1 MLRIREL
8 ESGYGRVQVL
18 RGIDLDVNEGE
29 IVSVLGANGVGKTTT
44 LRAISGLIPAWRG
57 SVEFDGHRFGSE
69 PPEKRAAL
77 GIGHVPEGRGIL
89 ASLTVGQNLELGTT
103 LRTDGAKAAQRD
115 RDRLLDL
122 FSALAG
128 RLGEPASQLSGGQQ
142 QMLAIARALMARP
155 RLMMI
160 DELSFGLA
168 PLLVDELFGLVRE
181 LRDEGTTFLLVEQH
195 AGAVAIS
202 DRVHVVSGG
211 RTILAAAA
219 DEIDTASLVRSYL
232 GDADS
237 ASAPSEHSGTSL
249 GSDPAR
255 PITNHLPTNTQGEQ
269 P

>member
-1 MLRIREL
+1 LLRVREL

-18 RGIDLDVNEGE
+18 RGIDLDVAEGE

-44 LRAISGLIPAWRG
+44 LRAVSGIIPTWRG
-57 SVEFDGHRFGSE
+57 YVEFEGRQFGNE
-69 PPEKRAAL
+69 VPEKRAAC

-89 ASLTVGQNLELGTT
+89 TSLSVGQNLELGTT
-103 LRTDGAKAAQRD
+103 LRSDGAKAIQRD
-115 RDRLLDL
+115 RDRLLEL
-122 FSALAG
+122 FDALAG

-142 QMLAIARALMARP
+142 QMLALARALMARP

-168 PLLVDELFGLVRE
+168 PLLVTELFALIRE

-202 DRVHVVSGG
+202 DRVYVIAGG
-211 RTILAAAA
+211 RTIIESAA
-219 DEIDTASLVRSYL
+219 DQIDAASLVRSYF
-232 GDADS
+232 GEDATTQVS
-237 ASAPSEHSGTSL
+237 T
-249 GSDPAR
+249 
-255 PITNHLPTNTQGEQ
+255 TNSTEGEQ

>member
-1 MLRIREL
+1 MLRVREL

-18 RGIDLDVNEGE
+18 RGIDLDVAEGE

-44 LRAISGLIPAWRG
+44 LRAVSGIIPTWRG
-57 SVEFDGHRFGSE
+57 YVEFEGLQFGNE
-69 PPEKRAAL
+69 VPEKRAAC

-89 ASLTVGQNLELGTT
+89 TSLSVGQNLELGTT
-103 LRTDGAKAAQRD
+103 LRTDGAKAIQRD
-115 RDRLLDL
+115 RDRLLEL
-122 FSALAG
+122 FDALAG

-142 QMLAIARALMARP
+142 QMLALARALMARP

-168 PLLVDELFGLVRE
+168 PLLVTELFALIRE

-202 DRVHVVSGG
+202 DRVYVVAGG
-211 RTILAAAA
+211 RTIIESAA
-219 DEIDTASLVRSYL
+219 DQIDAASLVRSYF
-232 GDADS
+232 GEDATTQVS
-237 ASAPSEHSGTSL
+237 T
-249 GSDPAR
+249 
-255 PITNHLPTNTQGEQ
+255 TNSTEGEQ